1 MEESRSLKKNA
12 AGSLA
17 SREVRLSAG
26 TLEKALLSVFP
37 KEDACSWDY
46 TGMYVGNPA
55 EEVHGVA
62 VALDPT
68 VRAMKEAV
76 DAGANVLVTH
86 HPVFLDAP
94 TCFTPFALQGQT
106 SGAGVH
112 YALTH
117 GLSVMSFHTA
127 CDASVEG
134 LGVLPALLRL
144 NQVGGLDSYDH
155 NPNKGFGALCTPQE
169 ELSLQ
174 HLSARCVSVFGSFP
188 RVWGDPS
195 AKLDSI
201 ATCGGSAGSVLGHC
215 LTHSVDCLVCGELKY
230 HDALDAA
237 ESGLAIIEL
246 GHDVS
251 ELPLCALL
259 ATEVVKA
266 GIPES
271 CVTILNQENNWY
283 IPEALRR

>member
-26 TLEKALLSVFP
+26 ALEKALLSVFP

-94 TCFTPFALQGQT
+94 LV
-106 SGAGVH
+106 S
-112 YALTH
+112 
-117 GLSVMSFHTA
+117 
-127 CDASVEG
+127 
-134 LGVLPALLRL
+134 LRL
-144 NQVGGLDSYDH
+144 LFRGKQAVQV
-155 NPNKGFGALCTPQE
+155 FTM
-169 ELSLQ
+169 
-174 HLSARCVSVFGSFP
+174 R
-188 RVWGDPS
+188 
-195 AKLDSI
+195 
-201 ATCGGSAGSVLGHC
+201 
-215 LTHSVDCLVCGELKY
+215 
-230 HDALDAA
+230 
-237 ESGLAIIEL
+237 
-246 GHDVS
+246 
-251 ELPLCALL
+251 
-259 ATEVVKA
+259 
-266 GIPES
+266 
-271 CVTILNQENNWY
+271 
-283 IPEALRR
+283 LRMG

>member
-12 AGSLA
+12 TGSLA
-17 SREVRLSAG
+17 SREVRLSIGA
-26 TLEKALLSVFP
+26 LEKALLTVFP

-76 DAGANVLVTH
+76 NAGANVLVTH

-144 NQVGGLDSYDH
+144 NQVGDLDTIAIPIKGL
-155 NPNKGFGALCTPQE
+155 ALFVLRKKSFPYSIF
-169 ELSLQ
+169 LLV
-174 HLSARCVSVFGSFP
+174 AFRCLVRFLVFGVILQQSLIQLLLVEDL
-188 RVWGDPS
+188 REV
-195 AKLDSI
+195 
-201 ATCGGSAGSVLGHC
+201 C
-215 LTHSVDCLVCGELKY
+215 LNTV
-230 HDALDAA
+230 
-237 ESGLAIIEL
+237 
-246 GHDVS
+246 
-251 ELPLCALL
+251 
-259 ATEVVKA
+259 
-266 GIPES
+266 
-271 CVTILNQENNWY
+271 
-283 IPEALRR
+283 